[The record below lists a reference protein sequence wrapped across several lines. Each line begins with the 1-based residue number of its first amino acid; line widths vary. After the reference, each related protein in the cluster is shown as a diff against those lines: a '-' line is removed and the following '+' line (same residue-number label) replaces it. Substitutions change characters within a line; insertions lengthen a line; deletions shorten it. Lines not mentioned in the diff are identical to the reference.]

1 MRDEAEIVRAVL
13 ATLARIVA
21 EDDARL
27 TVRSYDP
34 HRRHLDLVLSEHPGQ
49 GPGPALVRE
58 FVVDVLCRHGIR
70 LADLRVETSDPACL
84 QN

>member
-1 MRDEAEIVRAVL
+1 VRDEADVVRAVL

-34 HRRHLDLVLSEHPGQ
+34 HRRCLTLVLSARSGR
-49 GPGPALVRE
+49 GPGPALIRE
-58 FVVDVLCRHGIR
+58 FLVDVLCRHDIQLAELLIESTR
-70 LADLRVETSDPACL
+70 L
-84 QN
+84 